1 MPRFLSFLL
10 AGIFTISALQIDNVS
25 AISPDID
32 GEWITFS
39 ADTVEWDRP
48 RFDERADER
57 VDLAEILISQ
67 GVENQAVID
76 AIRNVPR
83 HLFVDESQRRQAYQN
98 NPLPIGHGQTISQP
112 YIVAYMSEILEIEP
126 GDKVLEIGTGSGYH
140 AAVLSELT
148 PHVFSI
154 EIVDRWLSFHQAGTK
169 SSAITPFEPKPVMDI
184 TGGRS
189 TRHSTKLLL
198 QPHRDIFHHL

>member
-25 AISPDID
+25 AISPGVE

-83 HLFVDESQRRQAYQN
+83 HLFVDGSQRR
-98 NPLPIGHGQTISQP
+98 
-112 YIVAYMSEILEIEP
+112 
-126 GDKVLEIGTGSGYH
+126 
-140 AAVLSELT
+140 
-148 PHVFSI
+148 
-154 EIVDRWLSFHQAGTK
+154 
-169 SSAITPFEPKPVMDI
+169 
-184 TGGRS
+184 
-189 TRHSTKLLL
+189 
-198 QPHRDIFHHL
+198 